1 MTSKG
6 KIKVGISVGDLNGI
20 GVEIVLKTFERLG
33 MYDFCTPILFASTKV
48 VSFQKKILKINTP
61 INGIDHPSEAVNG
74 KFNLVNI
81 WNEGV
86 NIEYGKSTELA
97 GKYALD
103 SLKAATDALKNDEV
117 DVLVTAPI
125 NKNNIQSEEFKFPG
139 HTEFLAEELNGES
152 LMLMVSDDLRVGV
165 VTGHIPISKVSAA
178 ITKELITSKVKLVNS
193 TLIQDFGIQKPRI
206 AVLGLN
212 PHNGDKGVI
221 GMEEEEIIKPAIKEM
236 FDDKIAVFGPYAAD
250 GFFGTDNYKNFDA
263 IVGMYHDQ
271 ALIPF
276 KSLSFN
282 TGINY
287 TAGLG
292 KIRTSPDHGTAY
304 EIAGKGIAD
313 PKSFEEAVFK
323 AIQIFNTR
331 NEYQELTSNKLKKQE
346 TKYLNSDRKSHTA

>member
-1 MTSKG
+1 MNKTD
-6 KIKVGISVGDLNGI
+6 KIKVGISVGDLNGV
-20 GVEIVLKTFERLG
+20 GVEVILKTFERSG

-48 VSFQKKILKINTP
+48 VSFQKKILKVNTA
-61 INGIDHPSEAVNG
+61 IHGIEHVSEAVNG
-74 KFNLVNI
+74 KFNLVNV
-81 WNEGV
+81 WKEGV
-86 NIEYGKSTELA
+86 NIEFGKSTQTA
-97 GKYALD
+97 GKYALQ
-103 SLKAATDALKNDEV
+103 SLKAATDALKNEEI

-125 NKNNIQSEEFKFPG
+125 NKNNIQSEEFNFPG
-139 HTEFLAEELNGES
+139 HTEYLAKALNGES
-152 LMLMVSDDLRVGV
+152 LMLMISDGLRVGV
-165 VTGHIPISKVSAA
+165 VTGHVPVSKISES
-178 ITKELITSKVKLVNS
+178 ITGELIDTKVGLVNS
-193 TLIQDFGIQKPRI
+193 TLIEDFGIQKPRI

-221 GMEEEEIIKPAIKEM
+221 GMEEEEIIKPAIKKL
-236 FDDKIAVFGPYAAD
+236 FDDGVMVFGPYAAD

-282 TGINY
+282 HGVNY

-313 PKSFEEAVFK
+313 ITSFEESVFK
-323 AIQIFNTR
+323 AIQIYNTR
-331 NEYQELTSNKLKKQE
+331 EKYKELTSNVLGNE
-346 TKYLNSDRKSHTA
+346 EAKYNSSNE

>member
-1 MTSKG
+1 MIKSSK
-6 KIKVGISVGDLNGI
+6 IRVGISVGDLNGV
-20 GVEIVLKTFERLG
+20 GVEIILKTFERTG

-48 VSFQKKILKINTP
+48 VSFQKKILKVNTP
-61 INGIDHPSEAVNG
+61 INGIEHPSEAIHG
-74 KFNLVNI
+74 KFNLVNV
-81 WNEGV
+81 WKEGV
-86 NIEYGKSTELA
+86 NIEYGKSTETA
-97 GKYALD
+97 GKYALE
-103 SLKAATDALKNDEV
+103 SLKAATEALKNEEI

-139 HTEFLAEELNGES
+139 HTEYLAESLNGES
-152 LMLMVSDDLRVGV
+152 LMLMISDDLRVGV
-165 VTGHIPISKVSAA
+165 VTGHIPVSKISEN
-178 ITKELITSKVKLVNS
+178 ITKELIISKVKLVNT
-193 TLIQDFGIQKPRI
+193 TLIQDFGISKPRI

-221 GMEEEEIIKPAIKEM
+221 GMEEEEIIKPAIQEM
-236 FDDKIAVFGPYAAD
+236 FDGGVVVFGPYAAD

-282 TGINY
+282 SGVNY
-287 TAGLG
+287 TAGLN

-313 PKSFEEAVFK
+313 IKSFEESVFK
-323 AIQIFNTR
+323 AIQIYCTR
-331 NEYQELTSNKLKKQE
+331 NEYLGLKDNSLKKQE
-346 TKYLNSDRKSHTA
+346 SRYNESDR

>member
-1 MTSKG
+1 MTNN
-6 KIKVGISVGDLNGI
+6 KIRIGISVGDLNGV
-20 GVEIVLKTFERLG
+20 GVEIILKTFEKQG
-33 MYDFCTPILFASTKV
+33 MYEFCTPVLFASTKV

-61 INGIDHPSEAVNG
+61 INGIQHASEAVDG

-86 NIEYGKSTELA
+86 NIEYGKSTETA
-97 GKYALD
+97 GKYALE
-103 SLKAATDALKNDEV
+103 SLKAATEALKNEEV

-125 NKNNIQSEEFKFPG
+125 NKNNIQSDEFKFPG
-139 HTEFLAEELNGES
+139 HTEFLAEKLNGES

-165 VTGHIPISKVSAA
+165 VTGHIPISKISET

-193 TLIQDFGIQKPRI
+193 TLIQDFGIPKPKI

-236 FDDKIAVFGPYAAD
+236 FDNKIAVFGPYAAD

-263 IVGMYHDQ
+263 IVGMFHDQ

-292 KIRTSPDHGTAY
+292 RIRTSPDHGTAY

-313 PKSFEEAVFK
+313 SKSFEEAVFK
-323 AIQIFNTR
+323 AIQIYETR
-331 NEYQELTSNKLKKQE
+331 KGYLELKSNQLKKQE
-346 TKYLNSDRKSHTA
+346 SKYLNSDR

>member
-1 MTSKG
+1 MTNTK
-6 KIKVGISVGDLNGI
+6 KIKVGISVGDLNGV
-20 GVEIVLKTFERLG
+20 GVEVILKTFEKTG

-48 VSFQKKILKINTP
+48 ITFQKKILKINTP
-61 INGIDHPSEAVNG
+61 INGIDHPSEAIDG

-81 WNEGV
+81 WDEGV
-86 NIEYGKSTELA
+86 NIEFGKSTETA

-103 SLKAATDALKNDEV
+103 SLVAATEALKNEEI

-139 HTEFLAEELNGES
+139 HTEFLAEKLNGDS

-165 VTGHIPISKVSAA
+165 VTGHIPISKISET
-178 ITKELITSKVKLVNS
+178 ITKELITSKVNLVNS
-193 TLIQDFGIQKPRI
+193 TLIQDFGIPKPRI

-236 FDDKIAVFGPYAAD
+236 FDDGMMVFGPYAAD
-250 GFFGTDNYKNFDA
+250 GFFGTDNYKSFDA

-287 TAGLG
+287 TAGLS

-304 EIAGKGIAD
+304 EIAGKRIAD
-313 PKSFEEAVFK
+313 AKSFEEAVFK
-323 AIQIFNTR
+323 AIQIFKTR
-331 NEYQELTSNKLKKQE
+331 KEYLELTANKLKKQE
-346 TKYLNSDRKSHTA
+346 VRYYNADR

>member
-1 MTSKG
+1 MTRVN
-6 KIKVGISVGDLNGI
+6 KIRVGISVGDLNGV
-20 GVEIVLKTFERLG
+20 GVEVVLKTFEKTG
-33 MYDFCTPILFASTKV
+33 MFDFCTPILFASTKV
-48 VSFQKKILKINTP
+48 VSFQKKTLKIGTP
-61 INGIDHPSEAVNG
+61 INGISHPSEAVDG
-74 KFNLVNI
+74 RFNLVNI
-81 WNEGV
+81 WDESV
-86 NIEYGKSTELA
+86 NIEYGKSTATA

-103 SLKAATDALKNDEV
+103 SLVAATEALKNEEV

-125 NKNNIQSEEFKFPG
+125 NKNNIQSEEFHFPG
-139 HTEFLAEELNGES
+139 HTEFLADKLNGDS

-165 VTGHIPISKVSAA
+165 VTGHIPISKISET
-178 ITKELITSKVKLVNS
+178 ITKELITSKVNLVNS
-193 TLIQDFGIQKPRI
+193 TLIQDFGIPKPRI

-236 FDDKIAVFGPYAAD
+236 FNNGMAVFGPYAAD
-250 GFFGTDNYKNFDA
+250 GFFGTDNYKKFDA

-282 TGINY
+282 SGINY

-292 KIRTSPDHGTAY
+292 RIRTSPDHGTAY

-313 PKSFEEAVFK
+313 PKSFEESVFK

-331 NEYQELTSNKLKKQE
+331 KEYLELTSNKLEKQE
-346 TKYLNSDRKSHTA
+346 TRYYNSER

>member
-1 MTSKG
+1 MTKKE

-20 GVEIVLKTFERLG
+20 GVEIILKTFERNG
-33 MYDFCTPILFASTKV
+33 MFDFCTPILFASTKV

-61 INGIDHPSEAVNG
+61 INGIERASEAING
-74 KFNLVNI
+74 KFNIVNL

-86 NIEYGKSTELA
+86 NVEFGKSTQTA
-97 GKYALD
+97 GKYALE
-103 SLKAATDALKNDEV
+103 SLNAATDALRNEEI

-139 HTEFLAEELNGES
+139 HTEYLSNALNGES

-165 VTGHIPISKVSAA
+165 FTGHIPISKVSES
-178 ITKELITSKVKLVNS
+178 ITRELILSKVELVNS
-193 TLIQDFGIQKPRI
+193 TLIQDFGIPKPRI

-212 PHNGDKGVI
+212 PHNGDMGVI
-221 GMEEEEIIKPAIKEM
+221 GLEEEEIIKPAIKEL
-236 FDDKIAVFGPYAAD
+236 FDNGIMVFGPYAAD
-250 GFFGTDNYKNFDA
+250 GFFGSDNYKNFDA
-263 IVGMYHDQ
+263 ILGMYHDQ

-282 TGINY
+282 HGVNY
-287 TAGLG
+287 TAGLN

-313 PKSFEEAVFK
+313 ITSFEESVFK
-323 AIQIFNTR
+323 AIQIFETR
-331 NEYQELTSNKLKKQE
+331 NGYKELTKNVLRKQE
-346 TKYLNSDRKSHTA
+346 IEKDR

>member
-1 MTSKG
+1 MIRTK
-6 KIKVGISVGDLNGI
+6 KIRVGISVGDLNGI
-20 GVEIVLKTFERLG
+20 GVEVILKTFEKIG

-48 VSFQKKILKINTP
+48 VSFQKKILKLNTS
-61 INGIDHPSEAVNG
+61 INGINHPSEAYDG

-81 WNEGV
+81 WDEGV
-86 NIEYGKSTELA
+86 NIEYGKSTETA

-103 SLKAATDALKNDEV
+103 SLVAATEALKNEEI

-125 NKNNIQSEEFKFPG
+125 NKNNIQSDEFKFPG
-139 HTEFLAEELNGES
+139 HTEFLAEKLNGDS

-165 VTGHIPISKVSAA
+165 VTGHIPISKVSET
-178 ITKELITSKVKLVNS
+178 ITKELITSKVNLVNS

-221 GMEEEEIIKPAIKEM
+221 GMEEEEIIKPAIKDM
-236 FDDKIAVFGPYAAD
+236 FDKGMAVFGPYAAD

-282 TGINY
+282 SGINY

-292 KIRTSPDHGTAY
+292 RIRTSPDHGTAY
-304 EIAGKGIAD
+304 EVAGKGIANA
-313 PKSFEEAVFK
+313 KSFEEAVFK
-323 AIQIFNTR
+323 SIQIFNTR
-331 NEYQELTSNKLKKQE
+331 KEYLELTSNQLKKQE
-346 TKYLNSDRKSHTA
+346 IRYHNSDR